1 MKSYLIS
8 SVAEKDSRPLSIAST
23 SILKT
28 PSLKI
33 GFQLLPSVD
42 STLSLISFRVKVSFS
57 SSAATEKQKKENPS
71 LTPPHSTLT

>member
-8 SVAEKDSRPLSIAST
+8 SVAVKDSRPLSISST

-28 PSLKI
+28 PALKK
-33 GFQLLPSVD
+33 GFQLLPYVD

-57 SSAATEKQKKENPS
+57 SSALGKQKKENLR
-71 LTPPHSTLT
+71 LTPQHYILC

>member
-8 SVAEKDSRPLSIAST
+8 SVAVKDSRPLSISST

-28 PSLKI
+28 PALKK
-33 GFQLLPSVD
+33 GFQLLPYVD

-57 SSAATEKQKKENPS
+57 SSAVQRNKRKKI
-71 LTPPHSTLT
+71 LD